1 MTLTMNDST
10 LISVDDVKCFLK
22 SSAHV
27 RFEKKYKT
35 ESYQWIEQT
44 LVKFSYMDLNKHQK
58 GIIKQYIAKM
68 TQYSRA
74 QITRLISQYIET
86 GHVLQTDYQ
95 RNRFTK
101 IYSDTD
107 IKILAQ
113 TEELHE
119 FINGAAIKKILKSM
133 AKKDPSYKNLS
144 EISVSHIYNVRKS
157 IYYKRITKIYTKT
170 KPTPVN
176 IGSRQKP
183 QPNGIPGFIRVD
195 TVHQGDRSL
204 EKGVYHINTVDEVLQ
219 FEFIGAVEHITEEYL
234 IPLLNKIIRAYPF
247 KILGFHAD
255 NGSEYINKHVVKLL
269 NKLLIKLTKSR
280 PRHSS
285 DNALVESKNGSII
298 RKWFSYGFID
308 KKFAANLNG
317 FYFGC
322 FNEYL
327 NFHRPCAF
335 ATITTDHK
343 GKSYKIYKHEDY
355 MTPYEKLK
363 SIPNARRFLK
373 KGITL
378 KMLNKMASGKTNNEM
393 AKIVQSERTK
403 LFQEIFASQ

>member
-1 MTLTMNDST
+1 MNDST
-10 LISVDDVKCFLK
+10 LISIDDVKRFLK
-22 SSAHV
+22 SSNQV
-27 RFEKKYKT
+27 QFEKKYKT
-35 ESYQWIEQT
+35 EAYQWIEQT
-44 LVKFSYMDLNKHQK
+44 LVKFGYMSLNKRHK
-58 GIIKQYIAKM
+58 GIIKQYITKM

-86 GHVLQTDYQ
+86 GHILQTDYQ
-95 RNRFTK
+95 RNSFNK

-107 IKILAQ
+107 IKMLAQ

-144 EISVSHIYNVRKS
+144 EISVSHIYNLRKS
-157 IYYKRITKIYTKT
+157 VCYKRITKVYSKT
-170 KPTPVN
+170 KPTIVN
-176 IGSRQKP
+176 IGLRQKP

-195 TVHQGDRSL
+195 TVHQGDRSS

-219 FEFIGAVEHITEEYL
+219 FEFIGAVERITEEYL
-234 IPLLNKIIRAYPF
+234 IPLLKKIIQAYPF

-255 NGSEYINKHVVKLL
+255 NGSEYINKQVVKLL
-269 NKLLIKLTKSR
+269 NKLLIELTKSR
-280 PRHSS
+280 PRHSN

-298 RKWFSYGFID
+298 RKWINYGFID
-308 KKFAANLNG
+308 RKFATNLNE

-343 GKSYKIYKHEDY
+343 GKSRKIYKHTDY

-363 SIPNARRFLK
+363 STPNARQFLK
-373 KGITL
+373 KEITFR
-378 KMLNKMASGKTNNEM
+378 MLDKIASGKTNNEM

-403 LFQEIFASQ
+403 LFQKIFAF

>member
-10 LISVDDVKCFLK
+10 LISINDVKRFLK
-22 SSAHV
+22 SSDQV
-27 RFEKKYKT
+27 QFEKKYKT
-35 ESYQWIEQT
+35 EAYQWIEQT
-44 LVKFSYMDLNKHQK
+44 LVKFGYMSLNKRQK
-58 GIIKQYIAKM
+58 GVIKQYITKM

-95 RNRFTK
+95 RNRFSK
-101 IYSDTD
+101 IYSDAD
-107 IKILAQ
+107 IKMLAQ

-144 EISVSHIYNVRKS
+144 EISVSHIYNLRKS
-157 IYYKRITKIYTKT
+157 VCYKRITKVYTKT
-170 KPTPVN
+170 KPTTVN
-176 IGSRQKP
+176 IGLRQKP
-183 QPNGIPGFIRVD
+183 QPNGTPGFIRVD
-195 TVHQGDRSL
+195 TVHQGDRPS
-204 EKGVYHINTVDEVLQ
+204 EKGVYHINTIDEVLQ
-219 FEFIGAVEHITEEYL
+219 FEFIGAVERITEEHL
-234 IPLLNKIIRAYPF
+234 IPLLKRIIQAYPF

-269 NKLLIKLTKSR
+269 NKLLIELTKSR
-280 PRHSS
+280 PRHSN

-298 RKWFSYGFID
+298 RKWLSYGFID
-308 KKFAANLNG
+308 KNFASDLNK

-343 GKSYKIYKHEDY
+343 GKSCKIYKHTDY

-363 SIPNARRFLK
+363 SISNARQFLK
-373 KGITL
+373 KGITFR
-378 KMLNKMASGKTNNEM
+378 MLDKIAFGKTNNEM
-393 AKIVQSERTK
+393 AKLVQSERTK
-403 LFQEIFASQ
+403 LFQKIFAF

>member
-1 MTLTMNDST
+1 MTLTMNGST
-10 LISVDDVKCFLK
+10 LISISDVKHFLK
-22 SSAHV
+22 SSNRV
-27 RFEKKYKT
+27 QFERKYKI
-35 ESYQWIEQT
+35 EAYQWAEQT
-44 LVKFSYMDLNKHQK
+44 LVKFSYMSLNKRHK

-68 TQYSRA
+68 TRYSRA

-95 RNRFTK
+95 RNRFNK

-107 IKILAQ
+107 IKIPAQ

-144 EISVSHIYNVRKS
+144 EISVSHIYNLRKS
-157 IYYKRITKIYTKT
+157 VCYKRITKVYTKT
-170 KPTPVN
+170 KPTSVN
-176 IGSRQKP
+176 IGSRRKP
-183 QPNGIPGFIRVD
+183 RPNGIPGFIRVD

-204 EKGVYHINTVDEVLQ
+204 EKGVYHINTADEVLQ
-219 FEFIGAVEHITEEYL
+219 FECIGAVERINEEHL
-234 IPLLNKIIRAYPF
+234 IPLLKKIIQSYPF

-255 NGSEYINKHVVKLL
+255 NGSEYINKHVVNLL
-269 NKLLIKLTKSR
+269 NKLLIELTKSR
-280 PRHSS
+280 PRHSN

-298 RKWFSYGFID
+298 RKWFSCGFID
-308 KKFAANLNG
+308 RKFAPDLNL
-317 FYFGC
+317 FYFDC

-335 ATITTDHK
+335 ATIETDHK
-343 GKSYKIYKHEDY
+343 GKSCKTYKHKDY

-363 SIPNARRFLK
+363 STPNARRFLK
-373 KGITL
+373 KGITF
-378 KMLNKMASGKTNNEM
+378 KMLNKIAFGKTNNEM
-393 AKIVQSERTK
+393 AKLVQSERTK
-403 LFQEIFASQ
+403 LFQKIFALC